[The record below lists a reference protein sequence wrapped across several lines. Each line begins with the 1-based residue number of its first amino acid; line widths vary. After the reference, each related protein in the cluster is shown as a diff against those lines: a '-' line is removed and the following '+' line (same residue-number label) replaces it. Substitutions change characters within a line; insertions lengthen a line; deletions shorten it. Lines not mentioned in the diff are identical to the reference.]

1 MSESTPKQQVIGAR
15 VPYDQ
20 YRQFEQL
27 CIEHHTNMSRAIG
40 EYISLC
46 LQAGEVLHSQY
57 SVNDTRKA
65 KPASG
70 ACGNYS

>member
-1 MSESTPKQQVIGAR
+1 MSEATPKQQVIGAR

-46 LQAGEVLHSQY
+46 LQAGEVVHSQY
-57 SVNDTRKA
+57 LANDTRKA